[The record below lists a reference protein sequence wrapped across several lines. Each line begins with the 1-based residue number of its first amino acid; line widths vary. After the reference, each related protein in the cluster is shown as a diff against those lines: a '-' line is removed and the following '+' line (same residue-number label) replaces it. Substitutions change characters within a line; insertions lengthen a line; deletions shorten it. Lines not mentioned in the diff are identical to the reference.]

1 MNRDQR
7 ASDNW
12 ALLFAAE
19 RAQAHR
25 EPLVVV
31 FNVENGFLGGG
42 YRQHAFKVAGL
53 QETANTLAQRS
64 IPFYLLQGNDT
75 VRHIISFVQRFGI
88 GAVVTDFSPLK
99 LQQEWLQ
106 RLTQSVDVPVAEVDA
121 HNVVPV
127 WQASEKCEYAA
138 RTIRPKIH
146 RQLDT
151 FLTEFPQILRQ
162 PAPWPH
168 EVPSIDWSTAK
179 TAPQFAVDV
188 PPVSWCAAG
197 ETAAHEQL
205 QRFLDERLHRYSDAS
220 NDPNEHVVSDL
231 SPYLHFGHISAQ
243 RIAHAVEARPGTR
256 REDKDAFLEELIV
269 RKELSD
275 NYCFFEP
282 NYDTPSGFPTWA
294 QETLDVH
301 KDDERPYV
309 YTKEEFEMAKTH
321 DDLWNAAQRQM
332 VTTGKMHNYMRM
344 YWAKKILE
352 WTNTPQYAQ
361 NVAIELNDR
370 YELDG
375 RDPNGYVGVAWSIGG
390 VHDRG
395 WTERPIFGKV
405 RYMNRNGC
413 KRKFDVEHYIQRFIP
428 DEERRD
434 EIG

>member
-19 RAQAHR
+19 RAQAHNQ
-25 EPLVVV
+25 PLVVV
-31 FNVENGFLGGG
+31 FNLENGFLGGG
-42 YRQHAFKVAGL
+42 FRQHAFKIEGL
-53 QETANTLAQRS
+53 RETARTLAQRS
-64 IPFYLLQGNDT
+64 IPFYLLQGSDT

-88 GAVVTDFSPLK
+88 GAIVTDFSPLK

-106 RLTQSVDVPVAEVDA
+106 RLTQSVNVPVAEVDA

-127 WQASEKCEYAA
+127 WQASDKCEYAA

-151 FLTEFPQILRQ
+151 FLTEFPRVPKQ
-162 PAPWPH
+162 PVSWPY
-168 EVPSIDWSTAK
+168 EVPSIDWDAAK
-179 TAPQFAVDV
+179 AAPQFAVDV
-188 PPVSWCAAG
+188 PAVSWCVAG
-197 ETAAHEQL
+197 ETAAQEQL

-231 SPYLHFGHISAQ
+231 SPYLHYGHIAAQ
-243 RIAHAVEARPGTR
+243 RIALTVEARPGTR

-275 NYCFFEP
+275 NYCLFEP
-282 NYDTPSGFPTWA
+282 NYDTPAGFPAWA

-309 YTKEEFEMAKTH
+309 YTKEEFEAAQTH

-332 VTTGKMHNYMRM
+332 VATGKMHNYMRM

-413 KRKFDVEHYIQRFIP
+413 TRKFDVERYIRHYVP
-428 DEERRD
+428 DNERRD
-434 EIG
+434 GS